1 MDPIHLAGS
10 VNGKKEI
17 TSFHET
23 YELLTNYQESAME
36 SQFAARFSL
45 RHFLNL
51 LFKRKVQIL
60 AFFLATLFA
69 VTVITFIIRPIYE
82 AKAQILVKIGKQN
95 LYLPPSNTSGHIISY
110 SRDDQINSEIELLKS
125 RSLAEKAIKALGPDT
140 VLGPKSIISKLFA
153 ADRGVLTRSDQ
164 RQSTIKKS
172 LNAAVEVFQDSLSVE
187 GVKKSEVI
195 AIKFKHRDPETA
207 ALITNKLVDIYID
220 EHLLVHQNPKFYSF
234 FEEQAN
240 NLKIKLT
247 YAENMLKQFK
257 TKNNLTDLEEQ
268 QRLLLHHISNL
279 RGELNHTLSQKA
291 ETENRLYEIRQQLD
305 NTAKTIPQ
313 WEEVDHN
320 PQLVSNLESRLVEL
334 QLKEK
339 EYQAKYTPQSRLIE
353 NIKAEIRIVQ
363 HNLAEME
370 KKRYGKSR
378 VGLNAAYQQLQEV
391 LLRNQVDSKAL
402 AAKKEIQNNQL
413 ADYQNKL
420 AQLNQ
425 MAVKLTHFE
434 EAVNLTRKNYRLY
447 LAKIEE
453 SRISDA
459 MDSEK
464 ISNVSLMER
473 ALVPLK
479 PVSPKKLFN
488 LVMGFFVGAFG
499 ALGLAFVLDY
509 LDDSLENPEETES
522 ILKLPILASVPDLK
536 IPNTKSAPSGPL
548 AN

>member
-1 MDPIHLAGS
+1 
-10 VNGKKEI
+10 
-17 TSFHET
+17 
-23 YELLTNYQESAME
+23 ME
-36 SQFAARFSL
+36 GQLPVRFSL
-45 RHFLNL
+45 RYILHF

-60 AFFLATLFA
+60 AFSLVTFFA
-69 VTVITFIIRPIYE
+69 VTVITFAIRPAYE

-95 LYLPPSNTSGHIISY
+95 LYLPPSNTSGYIINY

-125 RSLAEKAIKALGPDT
+125 RSLAEKVIKALGPET
-140 VLGPKSIISKLFA
+140 ILGPKFTIRKFFGIRRETLSH
-153 ADRGVLTRSDQ
+153 SDPYH
-164 RQSTIKKS
+164 RTKKS
-172 LNAAVEVFQDSLSVE
+172 LNNAVETFQKALSVE

-195 AIKFKHRDPETA
+195 VIKFKHREPETA
-207 ALITNKLVDIYID
+207 ALITNKLVDIYLD

-240 NLKIKLT
+240 NLKDKLMH
-247 YAENMLKQFK
+247 AEKMLKQFK
-257 TKNNLTDLEEQ
+257 TRNSLTDLEEQ
-268 QRLLLHHISNL
+268 QRLLLHHISGL
-279 RGELNHTLSQKA
+279 RDELNHTLSQEA
-291 ETENRLYEIRQQLD
+291 ETENRLNEIRQQLH
-305 NTAKTIPQ
+305 NTAKTVPQ

-320 PQLVSNLESRLVEL
+320 PYLVSNLKARLVEL

-339 EYQAKYTPQSRLIE
+339 EYYAKYTPQSRLIE
-353 NIKAEIRIVQ
+353 NVKAEIRIVQ

-378 VGLNAAYQQLQEV
+378 VGLNATYQQLQDE

-402 AAKKEIQNNQL
+402 AAKKETQNNQL

-425 MAVKLTHFE
+425 MAVKLTHFQE
-434 EAVNLTRKNYRLY
+434 TVNLTRKNYRLY

-459 MDSEK
+459 MDNEK
-464 ISNVSLMER
+464 ISNVSLMEQ

-488 LVMGFFVGAFG
+488 MVMGFCVGAFG
-499 ALGLAFVLDY
+499 ALGLAFVMDY
-509 LDDSLENPEETES
+509 LDDSLENPEETEG
-522 ILKLPILASVPDLK
+522 ILKLPVLASVPDLK
-536 IPNTKSAPSGPL
+536 KTNTKSAPSGL
-548 AN
+548 LVN